1 MFVGD
6 VNEFVFLAR
15 TQPNTVSMAAG
26 VVVAPTLFLEGE
38 RRPRHL
44 HQGEC

>member
-6 VNEFVFLAR
+6 VNEFVFPAR
-15 TQPNTVSMAAG
+15 TQANTVSMTAG
-26 VVVAPTLFLEGE
+26 VLVAPTLFLEGE

-44 HQGEC
+44 HRGEC